1 MTTIAD
7 RKKQYKAVP
16 PEDTVKTVKQIL
28 LNKLGITLNEH
39 FFQSDNYKFHSCRIN
54 ICNDNIGAENIGTN
68 GKGMSYY
75 YSYASACG
83 EFMERLQNNVL
94 FTASNLA
101 TPYFVSK
108 VNKTFPYYGDFLKE
122 NGLLLKYNYFSDE
135 TFNVNGKNFY
145 ADSSNIKFSA
155 KNSPSV
161 PFYNVFEKEV
171 QYLLIAPIRQKCT
184 SNGMCA
190 GNTNKEAII
199 QGICE
204 IIERYAIRLI
214 YTKNLTPPSI
224 PKESF
229 AGSDIYKAII
239 ELEIENNWEIQ
250 IKDCSCGLNLP
261 AIGIL
266 IVDKKYNRYHFH
278 VGADPSPITALE
290 RALTELHQGRKH
302 IAFKNLDIEYLFNL
316 YLNETDRYKESES
329 TYHNSSGCYPLS
341 VLKDKPSYAHLGF
354 NDNYS
359 KSDDDDLELL
369 VDLIRRLGFTLFIR
383 DVSYLG
389 FPAFHI
395 FIPGMSE
402 IYDVKTDNPLVKYGY
417 KAMISAHNI
426 INENDNNASRL
437 LNFIKRLP
445 SDNIS
450 FLSLNAN
457 DILGRDIDLTMALLY
472 FKLQNKKK
480 TYYHI
485 KRYTEK
491 QNNQYLDILSK
502 YKCFRDVLFMIDNN
516 FFQHDVL
523 CRLYSKEIVD
533 NILNGISKN
542 DLKSLFCLSNCFN
555 CHLCSSI
562 KKCGLLSQFK
572 ICKRAELLSEMHLPN
587 QIKCRNLF

>member
-1 MTTIAD
+1 MITIAD

-16 PEDTVKTVKQIL
+16 PEETVRTVKQIL
-28 LNKLGITLNEH
+28 LNKLGITLNER
-39 FFQSDNYKFHSCRIN
+39 FFQSDNYKFHSCRL
-54 ICNDNIGAENIGTN
+54 NIGNENIGVENIGTN
-68 GKGMSYY
+68 GKGMTHY

-83 EFMERLQNNVL
+83 ELMERLQNNVL

-101 TPYFVSK
+101 APHFVSK
-108 VNKTFPYYGDFLKE
+108 VSKTFPSYSNFLKE
-122 NGLLLKYNYFSDE
+122 NDLLLKYNYFSDE
-135 TFNVNGKNFY
+135 CINVKGINFY
-145 ADSSNIKFSA
+145 ANSSNIKLSA
-155 KNSPSV
+155 KNSLSV
-161 PFYNVFEKEV
+161 PYYNVFEKEV

-214 YTKNLTPPSI
+214 YTQELTPPSI

-229 AGSDIYKAII
+229 IGSDIYKAII

-261 AIGIL
+261 AIGVL
-266 IVDKKYNRYHFH
+266 IVDRKYNRYHFH

-302 IAFKNLDIEYLFNL
+302 IAFKNFDIEYLYGL
-316 YLNETDRYKESES
+316 HLDETTRYIESES
-329 TYHNSSGCYPLS
+329 TYHNNSGCYPLS
-341 VLKDKPSYAHLGF
+341 VLKDKPSYPHLGF
-354 NDNYS
+354 NADYS

-369 VDLIRRLGFTLFIR
+369 VNLIRKLGFPLFIR
-383 DVSYLG
+383 NVSYLG

-402 IYDVKTDNPLVKYGY
+402 IYNVKTNNPLVKYGY

-426 INENDNNASRL
+426 INEKDKNASRL

-445 SDNIS
+445 SDDIG
-450 FLSLNAN
+450 FLSLNVG
-457 DILGRDIDLTMALLY
+457 DILGDDIDLTMALLY
-472 FKLQNKKK
+472 FKLQNNRKA
-480 TYYHI
+480 YYHI

-491 QNNQYLDILSK
+491 PNNDYRDNFPN
-502 YKCFRDVLFMIDNN
+502 YKCIRDVLFMMNNN
-516 FFQHDVL
+516 FSHYDVL
-523 CRLYSKEIVD
+523 YHLYDKEIVD
-533 NILNGISKN
+533 NILSSISKN
-542 DLKSLFCLSNCFN
+542 DLKSLFGLSDCFN
-555 CHLCSSI
+555 CHSCTST

-572 ICKRAELLSEMHLPN
+572 ICKQAELISETHLPN
-587 QIKCRNLF
+587 QIECRNLL